1 VGDSVTGR
9 FLEERRSG
17 GLPHLPRG
25 VPALPRLL
33 RAVVVW
39 RVKPGLEV
47 DYGSDRGR
55 DGDAEVA
62 GTKAVAWEDGC
73 DAAVSPESCGNGNGD
88 VGSSCGESEGTDA
101 G

>member
-1 VGDSVTGR
+1 VGDSIKGG

-17 GLPHLPRG
+17 GLPRLPRG
-25 VPALPRLL
+25 VPALPLL
-33 RAVVVW
+33 PRAIVVW
-39 RVKPGLEV
+39 RAKPGLEV
-47 DYGSDRGR
+47 DCGGNRGH
-55 DGDAEVA
+55 DGDAEVG